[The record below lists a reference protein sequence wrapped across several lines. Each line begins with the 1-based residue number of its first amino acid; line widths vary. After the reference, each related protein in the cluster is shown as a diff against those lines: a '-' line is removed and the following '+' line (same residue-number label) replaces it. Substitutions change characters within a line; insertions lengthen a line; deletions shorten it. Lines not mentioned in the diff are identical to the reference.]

1 MNRFLNWLSSLSIK
15 NLESSLID
23 LIAAVTPWL
32 APLIPAYL
40 VYHNMAERLNYSQ
53 PFALIGAAAVE
64 FLGLSAVHTAV
75 TFWKWNDNRKSDRA
89 PMWAAV
95 CAGAFY
101 VVIVLTVNAAL
112 DIWKDEPGVRIAAH
126 ALLSLL
132 SVDAALIIAMRAS
145 HARMVRDDADER
157 ERRRLERQSARHGVS
172 SATNDATMTRQSE
185 PMTRQKFVTL
195 WQSNGHKS
203 ITALANELHV
213 NPRTA
218 QRWIADNTA
227 DRDDMDGGTGARAA
241 RGCDGEGRRD
251 AFADLAR

>member
-1 MNRFLNWLSSLSIK
+1 MDRFLTWLSSLRIK

-75 TFWKWNDNRKSDRA
+75 TFWKWNDNRKADRA

-112 DIWKDEPGVRIAAH
+112 DIWKDEPSVRIAAH

-157 ERRRLERQSARHGVS
+157 ERRRLERIEAKKRELEARQ
-172 SATNDATMTRQSE
+172 AELKAQEDANQRERDANETRTV
-185 PMTRQKFVTL
+185 TREQFVTL

-203 ITALANELHV
+203 ISALAKEMGV

-218 QRWIADNTA
+218 QKWVAYGTA
-227 DRDDMDGGTGARAA
+227 YRDDM
-241 RGCDGEGRRD
+241 EGD
-251 AFADLAR
+251 KSD